1 MKFDRLDAADCIR
14 HKLRALGFGRTVY
27 RQHVFPLKLNLH
39 LPRFDKPGNRSP
51 YWSPLRPRHAGV
63 SWNALLSKQVLLW
76 SFNARLR
83 MFEIT
88 WAREDGG
95 SIYSEVSRLEDGSIV
110 GVEVRRTT
118 RRPNRHGNAAKAPSI
133 AVVTTSAGLDALGTA
148 ACSLSRMQPWR
159 GQCHMRLSFYFCVTE
174 KSMIETTK
182 WVRP

>member
-1 MKFDRLDAADCIR
+1 MKFDRFDAADCIR
-14 HKLRALGFGRTVY
+14 HKLRALGFGRIRIVY

-39 LPRFDKPGNRSP
+39 LLRFDKSGNRSTT
-51 YWSPLRPRHAGV
+51 RARCAQDTH
-63 SWNALLSKQVLLW
+63 ALLSKQVLLW

-95 SIYSEVSRLEDGSIV
+95 SIYSEVSRLEDGSSV

-182 WVRP
+182 WVSL